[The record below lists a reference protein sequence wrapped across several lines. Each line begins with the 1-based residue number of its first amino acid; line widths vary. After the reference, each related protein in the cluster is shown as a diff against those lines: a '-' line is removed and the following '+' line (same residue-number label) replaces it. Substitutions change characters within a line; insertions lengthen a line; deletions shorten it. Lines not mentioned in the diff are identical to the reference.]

1 MYLQT
6 HDSVRYVD
14 KGCVLYHLVSLMEKE
29 LSPKERKIIYC
40 YCGMNVE
47 APMGFGK
54 LADHF
59 RFDSLEHARH
69 SYHEAVRKT
78 RAAIPGSEL
87 ERWVAS
93 FQSVTEISLL

>member
-1 MYLQT
+1 MYLQS

-14 KGCVLYHLVSLMEKE
+14 RECVLYHLVSLMEKE
-29 LSPKERKIIYC
+29 LSPKERKIIFC

-47 APMGFGK
+47 APMGFDK

-59 RFDSLEHARH
+59 RFDSLKHARH
-69 SYHEAVRKT
+69 SYHEAILKT
-78 RAAIPGSEL
+78 RAAIPGSKL

-93 FQSVTEISLL
+93 FQSFKEMPQL